1 MKKLAL
7 LLIVIVIPA
16 LRLSGQDMFP
26 ARQLSFDPAQEGF
39 ATWSPDSKT
48 IVYQHTDMKDT
59 SQKNGLWEI
68 PADGSAEPK
77 HIFSGLAEHP
87 KWSPDGNHI
96 VFDAD
101 TGNSIKMIPAR
112 GGDAIKILPDRVLIQ
127 NGGLP
132 CWSPDGSQI
141 AFIER
146 KEFSLCTYN
155 LKTGEL
161 RSLFREEGKLPLP
174 GGWWPDGKS
183 ILVANMDR
191 QSRKCTMLRINAE
204 GDGKTIMNGHLDN
217 FYRYITL
224 SPDGSM
230 LVYAVMEGKYLCLYV
245 MPSEGGKSILL
256 AKSDGHNE
264 GAIWSPDG
272 TRIAF
277 TSTRT
282 GNFDIWIMDVDVEK
296 LKKELAKCTN

>member
-1 MKKLAL
+1 MKILGVI
-7 LLIVIVIPA
+7 LIINVILA
-16 LRLSGQDMFP
+16 LRLSGQDLFP
-26 ARQLSFDPAQEGF
+26 VKQLSFDPAQEGF
-39 ATWSPDSKT
+39 ATWSPDCKT
-48 IVYQHTDMKDT
+48 IVYQHTDMQDT
-59 SQKNGLWEI
+59 NQKNGLWEI
-68 PADGSAEPK
+68 PADGSTEPK

-87 KWSPDGNHI
+87 KWSPDGKHI

-101 TGNSIKMIPAR
+101 TGNSIKMISAM
-112 GGDAIKILPDRVLIQ
+112 GGEAIRVLPDSVLIQ

-161 RSLFREEGKLPLP
+161 RSLFRENGKLPLP

-183 ILVANMDR
+183 ILVSNMDR
-191 QSRKCTMLRINAE
+191 QTRKCTMLRINSD
-204 GDGKTIMNGHLDN
+204 GDKKTIMNGHLDN
-217 FYRYITL
+217 FYRYIAL

-230 LVYAVMEGKYLCLYV
+230 LVYAVMEGKFLCLYV
-245 MPSEGGKSILL
+245 MPSGGGKSILL
-256 AKSDGHNE
+256 VKSNGHNE

-272 TRIAF
+272 TKIAF

-282 GNFDIWIMDVDVEK
+282 GNFDIWIMDVNVEK
-296 LKKELAKCTN
+296 LKKDLAIK

>member
-1 MKKLAL
+1 MKNFVLFV
-7 LLIVIVIPA
+7 IVIVNHV
-16 LRLSGQDMFP
+16 LSSSGQDLFP
-26 ARQLSFDPAQEGF
+26 VRQLSFDPAQEGF

-48 IVYQHTDMKDT
+48 VVYQYTDMQDT
-59 SQKNGLWEI
+59 YQKNGLWEI

-87 KWSPDGNHI
+87 KFSPDGKYI

-101 TGNSIKMIPAR
+101 TGNSIKMISAM
-112 GGDAIKILPDRVLIQ
+112 GGEAMRILPDSVLIQ

-146 KEFSLCTYN
+146 KDFSLCTYN
-155 LKTGEL
+155 LQTGEL
-161 RSLFREEGKLPLP
+161 RSLFREQGKLPLP

-183 ILVANMDR
+183 ILVSNMDR
-191 QSRKCTMLRINAE
+191 QSRKCTMLRINAD
-204 GDGKTIMNGHLDN
+204 GDGKTILSGHLDN
-217 FYRYITL
+217 FYRYMAL

-230 LVYAVMEGKYLCLYV
+230 LVYAVMEGKYLGLYV
-245 MPSEGGKSILL
+245 MPSEGGKSIPL
-256 AKSDGHNE
+256 AKSKGHNE

-272 TRIAF
+272 TKIAF

-282 GNFDIWIMDVDVEK
+282 GSFDIWIMDVNVGK
-296 LKKELAKCTN
+296 LKKEMAIK